1 MRLKITQALGV
12 VLLTLTLLG
21 AMGSP
26 TPTLA
31 GPSCDSS
38 DSSDYKHAR
47 TETKDGYSFEGFVST
62 EEGCELLFEDDLD
75 RIVVNAPDGRAIDL
89 IGRENE
95 KFSYHSFRDFRIEN
109 TIPTGFPFVVISYSP
124 GGNSCERFYMFY
136 TKSMPFRRYDEI
148 CGYESL
154 QFVPSTV
161 ESSPGLLRDHE
172 FWPSGV
178 GRVGTIYIPYVAT
191 PGERG
196 FAANP
201 KATLLEFGP
210 TKEVAYELAGKVR
223 ERLDSLTKSAN
234 AQGAPDVKLRL
245 STMWGSSMK
254 DYEENYMPVVK
265 LPLSIALT
273 NRPELALDI
282 MGLAWGKKID
292 RGPEWDDLVNEIAA
306 IQQSFLGKANKN

>member
-172 FWPSGV
+172 FWPSG
-178 GRVGTIYIPYVAT
+178 G
-191 PGERG
+191 
-196 FAANP
+196 
-201 KATLLEFGP
+201 
-210 TKEVAYELAGKVR
+210 
-223 ERLDSLTKSAN
+223 
-234 AQGAPDVKLRL
+234 
-245 STMWGSSMK
+245 
-254 DYEENYMPVVK
+254 
-265 LPLSIALT
+265 
-273 NRPELALDI
+273 
-282 MGLAWGKKID
+282 GLIS
-292 RGPEWDDLVNEIAA
+292 PI
-306 IQQSFLGKANKN
+306 